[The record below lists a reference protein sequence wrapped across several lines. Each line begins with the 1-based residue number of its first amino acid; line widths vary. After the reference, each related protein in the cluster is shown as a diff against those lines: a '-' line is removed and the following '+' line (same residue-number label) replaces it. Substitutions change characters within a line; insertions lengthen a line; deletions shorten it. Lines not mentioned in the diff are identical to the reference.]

1 MRISDWSSDVC
12 SSDLWSERLMGAPLS
27 GGIRYSGPSA
37 VLFSLA
43 ALPGQQLTGPIA
55 VGVDFSG
62 RLRAPDF
69 NGVVRADT
77 LTYVNETFGT
87 RLTNMKMQ
95 GRFTSS
101 RFEITTLQARSEEH
115 TSELQSIMRIS
126 YDVFCLK

>member
-1 MRISDWSSDVC
+1 MCALPIS
-12 SSDLWSERLMGAPLS
+12 
-27 GGIRYSGPSA
+27 SA

-87 RLTNMKMQ
+87 RLTNIKLQ
-95 GRFTSS
+95 GSFTSS
-101 RFEITTLQARSEEH
+101 RFEITTLQARAGEGSVSAHGSVGLDRKRAVEG
-115 TSELQSIMRIS
+115 
-126 YDVFCLK
+126 KGG

>member
-1 MRISDWSSDVC
+1 MCALPIS
-12 SSDLWSERLMGAPLS
+12 
-27 GGIRYSGPSA
+27 SA

-87 RLTNMKMQ
+87 RLTNIKLH
-95 GRFTSS
+95 GRLTSS
-101 RFEITTLQARSEEH
+101 RLDNRKMPATPGDGSASAQGLVGFAADRGLQLDIPPPHAHMMGKAPR
-115 TSELQSIMRIS
+115 Q
-126 YDVFCLK
+126 D

>member
-1 MRISDWSSDVC
+1 MCALPIS
-12 SSDLWSERLMGAPLS
+12 
-27 GGIRYSGPSA
+27 SA

-87 RLTNMKMQ
+87 RLTNMKLQ

-101 RFEITTLQARSEEH
+101 RFEITTLQARAGEGSVSAQGSVGFAADSGFPIDITATLAKLGRAH
-115 TSELQSIMRIS
+115 
-126 YDVFCLK
+126 V